1 MTRRHLLAAPLVSF
15 AAAAQS
21 ARPVRLSG
29 TRLRLSL
36 NSYSFNQPLR
46 RGEITLFDVVEFCAA
61 HTIEGL
67 DATGYYFPG
76 YPADPP
82 AQFVRDLKRHALL
95 NGVTIHG
102 TGVRNDFAT
111 ADEAQRTADLA
122 LTRRWIDTAAQLGAT
137 IIRVFGG
144 RPLPAHESFDDA
156 FPRMVA
162 ALGEAAEYGRQRGV
176 MIGLQNHNEA
186 IKTAAQTIRILEAV
200 NSEWL
205 GVVLDIGSL
214 RQHDPYQEIEALIPY
229 AISWQVKEFVWENGK
244 ESPVDITRLGGI
256 IRRAGYRGWF
266 PVETL
271 GPGDPFQKLPPFIAK
286 VRSIVG

>member
-1 MTRRHLLAAPLVSF
+1 MTRRHLFAAPFAPL
-15 AAAAQS
+15 AAAAQP
-21 ARPVRLSG
+21 ARIARLTG

-46 RGEITLFDVVEFCAA
+46 KGEITLFDVVDFCAR
-61 HTIEGL
+61 HNIEGL

-82 AQFVRDLKRHALL
+82 AQFVRDLKRHALV

-111 ADEAQRTADLA
+111 AGAAERAADLE
-122 LTRRWIDTAAQLGAT
+122 LTKRWIDTAVALGAS

-144 RPLPAHESFDDA
+144 RPLPAHETFEDA

-162 ALGEAAEYGRQRGV
+162 MLREAARYGRERGV

-214 RQHDPYQEIEALIPY
+214 RQHDPYKEIEALIPY
-229 AISWQVKEFVWENGK
+229 AVSWQVKEFVWENGA
-244 ESPVDITRLGGI
+244 ETAVDIARLGEI

-286 VRSIVG
+286 VRSI